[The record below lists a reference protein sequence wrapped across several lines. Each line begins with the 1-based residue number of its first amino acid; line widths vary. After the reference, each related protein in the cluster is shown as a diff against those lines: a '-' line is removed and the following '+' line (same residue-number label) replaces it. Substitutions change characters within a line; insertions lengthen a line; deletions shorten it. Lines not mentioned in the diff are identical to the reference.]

1 MKNAPTS
8 PGFLVAL
15 LLLAT
20 LAPGP
25 LYLISLALLG
35 LPHVLWELAYLRS
48 RYAGRW
54 PAKWW
59 VWVLV
64 LLGVQLVL
72 RTAAWTGYLSSEA
85 LQVADL
91 LVLLALLTAVLL
103 APRGVG
109 WGPRAGALMGALVL
123 VVVLEAGQMTA
134 ALLVLALAH
143 NFTPVGLAWDLARD
157 VPAHRRMAAHTTAL
171 FLLPLAVVALGA
183 AGWWPQ
189 PWTDTGLG
197 ALVVASPLTLL
208 GNATSWHDDALP
220 AALASAMVLAQC
232 LHYHQVLQVLPAAQA
247 QRTGQA
253 TLSSEAQLAAILAS
267 AALALY
273 FAWSFSDA
281 RQLYAV
287 AAGFHA
293 WLEWPVLL
301 LVLLAPR
308 MQTGRSAPLLNT
320 PGPSNVPIL

>member
-8 PGFLVAL
+8 PGLLVAL

-20 LAPGP
+20 LVPGP

-54 PAKWW
+54 PVRW
-59 VWVLV
+59 WVLV
-64 LLGVQLVL
+64 LLLLGVQLVL
-72 RTAAWTGYLSSEA
+72 RTAAWTGHLSSEA

-91 LVLLALLTAVLL
+91 LVLLGLLTAVLL

-109 WGPRAGALMGALVL
+109 WGPRAAALVGALVL
-123 VVVLEAGQMTA
+123 VVVLEAGHMTA
-134 ALLVLALAH
+134 GLLVLALVH

-157 VPAHRRMAAHTTAL
+157 DPAHRPMAVRTTVL
-171 FLLPLAVVALGA
+171 FLLPLTVVALGT

-189 PWTDTGLG
+189 PWAGAGQG
-197 ALVVASPLTLL
+197 ALLAASPLPLL
-208 GNATSWHDDALP
+208 GNAANWHGGALP

-247 QRTGQA
+247 QHTGHA
-253 TLSSEAQLAAILAS
+253 TLPLVAQRAAILAS

-273 FAWSFSDA
+273 FAWSFADA

-308 MQTGRSAPLLNT
+308 LKANRYAPRPKS
-320 PGPSNVPIL
+320 PGPHHAPRF